1 MGNNI
6 RGMKE
11 KIIEIIADKVSEKVE
26 DISLSQRLR
35 DDLFLD
41 SLDIMEICMEA
52 ERVFEISI
60 PDEDMCGWD
69 TVQDIVNTVNAI
81 RNESGD

>member
-1 MGNNI
+1 
-6 RGMKE
+6 MKE

-41 SLDIMEICMEA
+41 SLDILEICMEA

-60 PDEDMCGWD
+60 PDEDMSKWD
-69 TVQDIVNTVNAI
+69 TVQDIVDTVNTI
-81 RNESGD
+81 RNESSD

>member
-1 MGNNI
+1 
-6 RGMKE
+6 MKE

-60 PDEDMCGWD
+60 PDEDMFGWD

>member
-1 MGNNI
+1 
-6 RGMKE
+6 MKE

-60 PDEDMCGWD
+60 PDEDMAGWD